1 VEPLGPAGLFP
12 SMSPLSHCV
21 SIIGQDFL
29 VSVKNSR
36 KLMSSVDNLLYFPSL
51 PLASPLLFK
60 VD

>member
-1 VEPLGPAGLFP
+1 
-12 SMSPLSHCV
+12 MSPLSHCV

-29 VSVKNSR
+29 VPVKNSR